1 MPAIDRIELLQR
13 MPIFGALRDDT
24 LGFLIDRT
32 QPVRVLSGDYFFR
45 EGDPADGL
53 FVLESGQASVLKG
66 WDGHPV
72 LLRHLHA
79 GDCFGEM
86 ALMDLQPRSASVRA
100 LEPCSAIEFGTHDML
115 HLYETDVEQFALMQM
130 HLGRELCRRLR
141 ATDER
146 LFRAAM
152 GEVLAAPPKLAPR

>member
-100 LEPCSAIEFGTHDML
+100 DVDCLALRLDSED
-115 HLYETDVEQFALMQM
+115 LYRLCKHDVEQFAVIQM
-130 HLGRELCRRLR
+130 NIGREVCRRLR
-141 ATDER
+141 AVDED
-146 LFRAAM
+146 LFRLQQAR
-152 GEVLAAPPKLAPR
+152 APYMS